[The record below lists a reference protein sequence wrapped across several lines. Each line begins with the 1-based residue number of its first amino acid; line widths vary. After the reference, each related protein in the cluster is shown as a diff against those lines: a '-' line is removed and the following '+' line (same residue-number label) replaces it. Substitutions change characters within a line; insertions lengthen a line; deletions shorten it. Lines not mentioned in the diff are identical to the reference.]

1 MIRDWL
7 SELDWRLQE
16 AGFELRE
23 TVRVR
28 WILADA
34 ATRQAVIVGAVALA
48 ATLLDLWKLRLVGG
62 RGGGP

>member
-34 ATRQAVIVGAVALA
+34 ATRQAVIVGTVALA